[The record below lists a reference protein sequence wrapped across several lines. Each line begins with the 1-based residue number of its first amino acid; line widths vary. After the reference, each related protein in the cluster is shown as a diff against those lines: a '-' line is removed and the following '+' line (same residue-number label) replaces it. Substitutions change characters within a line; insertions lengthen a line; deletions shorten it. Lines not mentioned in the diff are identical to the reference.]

1 MASRS
6 EVYKLSEENSN
17 KDGIFSLPRIFVN
30 CPPRK
35 PPVIGTVRCFSLQS
49 EHRTLSSIGRAGE
62 VAIRQHPEISR
73 RHRKPQN
80 HIIYSNQLYPVG
92 VISDCVHQ
100 MPMASLLFWQHHR
113 DRSCR
118 RCMLAGGGT
127 VDDGAGGVNVAH
139 LRNSRGTAGASRLF
153 LSIGC

>member
-1 MASRS
+1 MKC
-6 EVYKLSEENSN
+6 KLSEENSN
-17 KDGIFSLPRIFVN
+17 KDGVFSLPRILEN

-35 PPVIGTVRCFSLQS
+35 PPVIRTVRCFSLQS
-49 EHRTLSSIGRAGE
+49 EHRTLSSSIGRAGE
-62 VAIRQHPEISR
+62 VAIRPPEISR

-100 MPMASLLFWQHHR
+100 MPMASLFWQHHR

-118 RCMLAGGGT
+118 RCMLAGGRWGRW
-127 VDDGAGGVNVAH
+127 GKRCAP
-139 LRNSRGTAGASRLF
+139 
-153 LSIGC
+153 